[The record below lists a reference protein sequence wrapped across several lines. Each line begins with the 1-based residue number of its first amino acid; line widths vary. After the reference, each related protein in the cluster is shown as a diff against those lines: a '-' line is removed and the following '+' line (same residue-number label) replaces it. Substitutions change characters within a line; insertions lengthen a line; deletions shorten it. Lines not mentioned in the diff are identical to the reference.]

1 MRQPTT
7 MSPLPCLRVLLAL
20 LATSAAAPALAQ
32 AKIGFVNLDRILKE
46 APAAQRAMKKLE
58 GEASKREQDL
68 VKLREQLK
76 KQQETLEKNSVT
88 MSDADRQKR
97 ERELN
102 DLNREFQRKQRE
114 YSEDMNI
121 RRNEELSGII
131 DQANRAII
139 KIAETEKFDIIFQE
153 AVYRNPRLDITDKV
167 IKALEENR
175 AAAPAAK

>member
-1 MRQPTT
+1 MRRPAKIFLL
-7 MSPLPCLRVLLAL
+7 SSLLVLF
-20 LATSAAAPALAQ
+20 TSSAGPAFAQ

-58 GEASKREQDL
+58 QEASRREQDL
-68 VKLREQLK
+68 VKIREQLK
-76 KQQETLEKNSVT
+76 KQQENLEKNSVT
-88 MSDADRQKR
+88 MSEADRQKR
-97 ERELN
+97 ERELA

-131 DQANRAII
+131 EQANRAVI

-153 AVYRNPRLDITDKV
+153 AVYRNPRLDITDRV
-167 IKALEENR
+167 IKALEEAR
-175 AAAPAAK
+175 PAAK